1 VKKLN
6 KLTRI
11 GLIIF
16 IVGSGPLLLVM
27 LFSKIGLLQDTNPNP
42 ILFGIMAM
50 VTFWPS
56 ILLILIG
63 VIKQFIVKPKS

>member
-1 VKKLN
+1 MKKLN

>member
-1 VKKLN
+1 MKKLN

-27 LFSKIGLLQDTNPNP
+27 LFSKIGLLQDSNPNP

>member
-1 VKKLN
+1 MKKLN

-11 GLIIF
+11 GLIF
-16 IVGSGPLLLVM
+16 FLVGSGPLLLFM
-27 LFSKIGLLQDTNPNP
+27 LFVKIGLLQESNPNP

>member
-1 VKKLN
+1 MKKLH

-16 IVGSGPLLLVM
+16 IVGSGPLLLFM
-27 LFSKIGLLQDTNPNP
+27 LFVKIGLLQDSNPNP

>member
-1 VKKLN
+1 VKKLH

>member
-1 VKKLN
+1 MKKLH